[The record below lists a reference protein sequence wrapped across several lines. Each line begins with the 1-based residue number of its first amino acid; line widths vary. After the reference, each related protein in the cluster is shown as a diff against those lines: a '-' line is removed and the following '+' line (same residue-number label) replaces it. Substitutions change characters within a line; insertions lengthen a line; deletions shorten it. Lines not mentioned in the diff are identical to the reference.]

1 MKSFENTLLDSNRD
15 ELLLG
20 PNMDNLFFSNK
31 STMPRESGFSGPTIV
46 KELFCFANSQSFNK
60 SLESISILFCVPPF
74 PGAKNIFFVYLVA
87 VSIQWNVLSLQNL
100 RSRS

>member
-1 MKSFENTLLDSNRD
+1 
-15 ELLLG
+15 
-20 PNMDNLFFSNK
+20 
-31 STMPRESGFSGPTIV
+31 MPRESGFSGPTMV

-74 PGAKNIFFVYLVA
+74 PGAKNIFLLYLVA

-100 RSRS
+100 QSRSYHNASFQIRKYEFGKIKLIKSIHLFRFEDRK